1 MEADLLSKA
10 QYLAEAER
18 VRSVADKADDEDMRH
33 ELLVIAEVYEQL
45 AVGVPRATSTLLN

>member
-1 MEADLLSKA
+1 MEADLPSRA

-18 VRSVADKADDEDMRH
+18 ARDLADKADDEDMRR

-45 AVGVPRATSTLLN
+45 AVGVSRATSTLLN